1 MSYEYFIAKRYMFSK
16 RRMNFITILSI
27 ISSLGIMIG
36 VAALIVILS
45 VFNGFGNLVTSILV
59 SFDPHVRIT
68 VKNDNYMDYNNELRK
83 ILGQDKDIAEY
94 YPFADGKVVLLTEGV
109 HTVVDLK
116 GVEQDTAGTWGVLN
130 RVIYGEKLSP
140 DDNDGILI
148 GLNLAIRLRSLV
160 GDTITAASF
169 NNISQSALT
178 FEMPESKTYVVK
190 GIFETNNKDYDMAYV
205 FTNLSSAQELLSM
218 EGEIHGYEI
227 RLNDI
232 SKSDEVKA
240 RLEKILNKDDYT
252 IDTWYDLH
260 QDLYTVMQIERWAA
274 YIILSL
280 IIAVAT
286 FNVLGSL
293 TMSAIEKKKDV
304 SLLRTMGGKKK
315 SLVKIFMY
323 QGLMIGGAGSIAGA
337 VLGYLIC
344 FIQINYKIYPL
355 DPAKYIID
363 AMPVLMKFSDFLW
376 IMGMSFVL
384 SFLATLYPARRA
396 ANSPIIESI
405 KWE

>member
-1 MSYEYFIAKRYMFSK
+1 MSYEHFIAKRYMFSK

-68 VKNDNYMDYNNELRK
+68 VKNDSYIDYNNELSK
-83 ILGQDKDIAEY
+83 ILQADKNITEFH
-94 YPFADGKVVLLTEGV
+94 PFVDGKTVLLSGDV
-109 HTVVDLK
+109 HHVVNLK
-116 GVEQDTAGTWGVLN
+116 GVEQDTAGSWGVLN
-130 RVIYGEKLSP
+130 RINIGEKLAP
-140 DDNDGILI
+140 DDKDGILI
-148 GLNLAIRLRSLV
+148 GLNLAIRLRSLP

-178 FEMPESKTYVVK
+178 FEMPETKRYIVR
-190 GIFETNNKDYDMAYV
+190 GIFETNNKDYDLSYV
-205 FTNLSSAQELLSM
+205 FTNLSSSQELLTM

-227 RLNDI
+227 RLMDI
-232 SKSDEVKA
+232 NKSEEVKE
-240 RLEKILNKDDYT
+240 RLEQVLNKNDYT

-293 TMSAIEKKKDV
+293 TMTAIEKKKDV

-315 SLVKIFMY
+315 SLIKIFMY
-323 QGLMIGGAGSIAGA
+323 QGLMIGGIGSVAGA
-337 VLGYLIC
+337 VIGYLIC

-355 DPAKYIID
+355 DPGKYIID
-363 AMPVLMKFSDFLW
+363 AMPVLMKFSDFIW
-376 IMGMSFVL
+376 IMGMSFLL

-396 ANSPIIESI
+396 ANSKIIESI